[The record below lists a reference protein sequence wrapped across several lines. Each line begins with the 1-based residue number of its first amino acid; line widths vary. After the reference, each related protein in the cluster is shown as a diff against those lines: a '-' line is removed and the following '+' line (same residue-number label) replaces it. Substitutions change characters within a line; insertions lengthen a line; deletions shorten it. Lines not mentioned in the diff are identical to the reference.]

1 MKAVWITRAQP
12 GAEETAAR
20 VRALGCEAVVA
31 PLLAVCE
38 LRGAPL
44 DLSDVGVLA
53 FTSANGARAFAGRSA
68 ERDLPVFAV
77 GEGTAAAARAAGFS
91 RVETAYGDVAALAT
105 MIAARRLAGVVL
117 HPGAVELAGDLAGR
131 LTKAGVKARTVA
143 VYETIAQG
151 SSVELLGRLETL
163 DAALVHSPKAA
174 RCLSEQLIR
183 TPAPDLNIL
192 CLSPQIAKS
201 LAAVAA
207 DQILTA
213 AFPTEEALLSL
224 LQV

>member
-1 MKAVWITRAQP
+1 MKTVWITRAQP
-12 GAEETAAR
+12 GAEVTAAR
-20 VRALGCEAVVA
+20 VRALGCEPVVA
-31 PLLAVCE
+31 PLLAVRQ
-38 LRGAPL
+38 LPGAVL

-53 FTSANGARAFAGRSA
+53 FTSANGARAFAGRSG

-91 RVETAYGDVAALAT
+91 RVESAHGDVAALAT

-117 HPGAVELAGDLAGR
+117 HPGAVELADDLAGR
-131 LTKAGVKARTVA
+131 LTKAGIKARTIA

-151 SSVELLGRLETL
+151 PCAELLDRLETL

-174 RCLSEQLIR
+174 RALAVQLAQ
-183 TPAPDLNIL
+183 TPAPGLQIL
-192 CLSPQIAKS
+192 CLSSQIAQGVVG
-201 LAAVAA
+201 AAHGGVAIA
-207 DQILTA
+207 T
-213 AFPTEEALLSL
+213 FPTETALLSL

>member
-1 MKAVWITRAQP
+1 MKTVWITRAQP
-12 GAEETAAR
+12 GAEVTAAR
-20 VRALGCEAVVA
+20 VRALGCEPVVA
-31 PLLAVCE
+31 PLLAVRE
-38 LRGAPL
+38 LPGALL

-53 FTSANGARAFAGRSA
+53 FTSANGARAFAGRSG

-91 RVETAYGDVAALAT
+91 RVESAHGDVAALAT

-131 LTKAGVKARTVA
+131 LTKAGVKARTIA

-151 SSVELLGRLETL
+151 PSVALLDRLETL
-163 DAALVHSPKAA
+163 DAALVHSPRAA
-174 RCLSEQLIR
+174 RALAAQLAQ
-183 TPAPDLNIL
+183 TPAPGLQIL
-192 CLSPQIAKS
+192 CLSSQIAQGVVG
-201 LAAVAA
+201 AAHGGVAIA
-207 DQILTA
+207 T
-213 AFPTEEALLSL
+213 FPTETALLSL